1 MNMFKDSSSLSDSY
15 LLQLFNLQ
23 RENVESIDLVH
34 KSDGLYATIKL
45 VKEPQVCPVCQ
56 FKTTTVKD
64 YTTKKIIHSLTTH
77 TPCFIHYRARRYKC
91 PVCNKTFYEHNPFAY
106 KNMKISSL
114 TVYNVLSDLKK
125 ATETFKTVSDRYH
138 ISPTTTAAIFDAH
151 VSISRRALPCYL
163 CIDEVYAFHSDRSNY
178 VCVLVDYLTGATV
191 DLLPSRKKEDIK
203 KYLSFIPLEER
214 KQVKIV
220 SIDMWDAYRRITK
233 DMLPSAVVSVDK
245 FHVLQEMHRKI
256 DRIRIKAMYKMKP
269 EKRVDDI
276 RTLPIDERAEYEHR
290 DKQYYLLKKFNW
302 LIFKNEDNLKKRED
316 GKLINLLDP
325 NHEKQYNKK
334 MKQYLNFYDILDMIL
349 RNNDDLFTA
358 YNLKYKMDQFYKTC
372 TYEQSKKALSEL
384 IIEFRDS
391 GLKEMIDFSNTLI
404 RWKQEII
411 NSFILIDKNH
421 NKKINNGII
430 ENRNKVI
437 KQLKHNSNG
446 YKNWERFRNRTLF
459 VLNEDAK
466 FRINPIIEKKNVE

>member
-1 MNMFKDSSSLSDSY
+1 M
-15 LLQLFNLQ
+15 
-23 RENVESIDLVH
+23 
-34 KSDGLYATIKL
+34 
-45 VKEPQVCPVCQ
+45 
-56 FKTTTVKD
+56 
-64 YTTKKIIHSLTTH
+64 
-77 TPCFIHYRARRYKC
+77 
-91 PVCNKTFYEHNPFAY
+91 
-106 KNMKISSL
+106 
-114 TVYNVLSDLKK
+114 
-125 ATETFKTVSDRYH
+125 
-138 ISPTTTAAIFDAH
+138 
-151 VSISRRALPCYL
+151 
-163 CIDEVYAFHSDRSNY
+163 YAFHSDRSNS

-372 TYEQSKKALSEL
+372 TYEQAKKALSEL

-466 FRINPIIEKKNVE
+466 FRINPIIEKKK